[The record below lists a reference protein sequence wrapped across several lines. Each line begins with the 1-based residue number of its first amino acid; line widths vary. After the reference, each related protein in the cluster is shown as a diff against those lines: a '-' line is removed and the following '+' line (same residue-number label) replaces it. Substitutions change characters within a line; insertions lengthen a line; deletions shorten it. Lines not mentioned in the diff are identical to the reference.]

1 MDWDERDSKLGKTET
16 IIQRKEMVQLE
27 MRDRNRAQKFQSATN
42 RASEHYTKTDEK
54 TLKLE
59 K

>member
-1 MDWDERDSKLGKTET
+1 M
-16 IIQRKEMVQLE
+16 IQLE